1 MKSANQQ
8 ECMAASLYSSV
19 KRISHNLSQVELPRG
34 FTPERFRTLTT
45 IYMHGPISVTRVAAL
60 EQLRPA
66 TVSRM
71 IASLESAGFIRR
83 RDASD
88 DKRSVLLSTTAKGRR
103 MYERSSERYLSYLN
117 EAIMALDPDQ
127 VELIGELVSL
137 LDRLSVALEK

>member
-1 MKSANQQ
+1 
-8 ECMAASLYSSV
+8 
-19 KRISHNLSQVELPRG
+19 
-34 FTPERFRTLTT
+34 
-45 IYMHGPISVTRVAAL
+45 
-60 EQLRPA
+60 
-66 TVSRM
+66 M